1 MKRENRKAGERED
14 RRVQSRRRAAGLEL
28 VDAVIEKP
36 GSENRFGESAYVL
49 CWEVLGAVP
58 FVGWYNHKTGNWVV
72 AHYRA
77 SSDPVPV
84 RYWAKL
90 P

>member
-1 MKRENRKAGERED
+1 MKLENRKAGKREG
-14 RRVQSRRRAAGLEL
+14 RRPQSRRRADEVKR

-36 GSENRFGESAYVL
+36 GAENRFGESAYVL
-49 CWEVLGAVP
+49 CWEDRDTVP
-58 FVGWYNHKTGNWVV
+58 FVGWYNHKTGNWTV

-77 SSDPVPV
+77 SSEPVRV